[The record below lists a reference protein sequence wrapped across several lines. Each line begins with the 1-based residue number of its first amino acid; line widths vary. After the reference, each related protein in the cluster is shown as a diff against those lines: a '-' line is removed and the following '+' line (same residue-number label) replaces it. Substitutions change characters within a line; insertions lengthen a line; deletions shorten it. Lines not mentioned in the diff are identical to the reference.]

1 MDLNL
6 DNYSNID
13 IINLLHLPIKE
24 KYTLQELKINTLD
37 HVKVIT
43 SAEDDVVGDKRQ
55 VTDFFIKAIIRVYIL
70 RFNPSTYK
78 IDTKIGISL
87 ICQIFVIIV

>member
-6 DNYSNID
+6 D
-13 IINLLHLPIKE
+13 LPIKE

-55 VTDFFIKAIIRVYIL
+55 VTDFFL
-70 RFNPSTYK
+70 
-78 IDTKIGISL
+78 
-87 ICQIFVIIV
+87 